1 MKFIGII
8 PARYNSSRFPGKPL
22 HIIEGKSMIRRV
34 YEQCSQSSVLSVLA
48 VATDDV
54 RIFDHVKSFGGN
66 VVMTSPAHTCGTE
79 RCYETFQL
87 LLAENNLSVNDVV
100 INIQG
105 DEPLIDPK
113 QIELVCS
120 LFKSDEVQIATLI
133 RKIDTEADL
142 TSNTVMKVV
151 TDKNNKALY
160 FSRNVIPF
168 LADTDE
174 SKRLSAHTYYMHVGI
189 YAYRAAI
196 LNEIVKLPQSALEK
210 AESLEQ
216 LRWLENGYPIHVEL
230 TDIVSHSV
238 DTPQDVEKI
247 INLLNKK

>member
-8 PARYNSSRFPGKPL
+8 PARYNSTRFPGKPL

-34 YEQCSQSSVLSVLA
+34 YEQCAQSSVLSVLA
-48 VATDDV
+48 VATDDI
-54 RIFDHVKSFGGN
+54 RIHDHVKSFGGN
-66 VVMTSPAHTCGTE
+66 VLMTSCNHTCGTE
-79 RCYETFQL
+79 RCNEAYHL
-87 LLAENNLSVNDVV
+87 LQAKKSLSENYVV

-113 QIELVCS
+113 QIELVCL
-120 LFKSDEVQIATLI
+120 LFKKDEVQIATLI
-133 RKIDTEADL
+133 RKINSESDL
-142 TSNTVMKVV
+142 VSNMVMKVV
-151 TDKNNKALY
+151 ADKNNKALY

-168 LADTDE
+168 VAGVDGN
-174 SKRLSAHTYYMHVGI
+174 KRLTAHTFYMHVGI
-189 YAYRAAI
+189 YAYRASV
-196 LNEIVKLPQSALEK
+196 LNEIVKLPQSPLEK

-216 LRWLENGYPIHVEL
+216 LRWLENGYSIYVAL